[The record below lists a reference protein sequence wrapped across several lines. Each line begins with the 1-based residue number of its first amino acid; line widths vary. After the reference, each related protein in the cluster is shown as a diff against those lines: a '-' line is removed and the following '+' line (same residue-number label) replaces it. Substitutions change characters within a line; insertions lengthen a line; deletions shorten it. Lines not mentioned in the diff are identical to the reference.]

1 MTTPVAIKWGLTS
14 KGMSGFCQCSSDH
27 LERKKDCGQPCWCL
41 LNNLPC
47 TETGQ
52 RWVCKKMH
60 SQNTPWAGRRA
71 VAPAELE
78 ILSRNP
84 IHMFSFPYTNLVKG
98 KGYVFRL
105 KKAGKLIRLMTATQ
119 ESVPS
124 VRDDICTDKRSETQ
138 STG

>member
-1 MTTPVAIKWGLTS
+1 M
-14 KGMSGFCQCSSDH
+14 
-27 LERKKDCGQPCWCL
+27 
-41 LNNLPC
+41 
-47 TETGQ
+47 
-52 RWVCKKMH
+52 
-60 SQNTPWAGRRA
+60 
-71 VAPAELE
+71 APAELE

-84 IHMFSFPYTNLVKG
+84 IHTFSFPYTNLDKG
-98 KGYVFRL
+98 KGYVFGL